1 MEKPT
6 VDHELCIGCGIC
18 AELCPEVF
26 EIRDEKSWVVGPD
39 KCSTCNCQESVDNCP
54 VDAIELEEDQ

>member
-1 MEKPT
+1 MKKPT
-6 VDHELCIGCGIC
+6 VDYGLCIGCEVC

-39 KCSTCNCQESVDNCP
+39 KCSTCNCEEAAESCP
-54 VDAIELEEDQ
+54 VGAIEFEEE